1 MHLSRPRYAIVPS
14 SSCYDPILVT
24 TAQMDLDDSAGA
36 MERFFFLHLL
46 LHVLLALDCS
56 TSIILLNPD
65 NDAPLF
71 VHLSNPFCNKKKTYI
86 IITDRCKCNHAKAI
100 TNGLTM
106 LSLHL
111 LECSWTRAR
120 LHGG

>member
-1 MHLSRPRYAIVPS
+1 
-14 SSCYDPILVT
+14 
-24 TAQMDLDDSAGA
+24 MDLDDSAGA

-71 VHLSNPFCNKKKTYI
+71 VHLSNPLLQQEKDIYNYY
-86 IITDRCKCNHAKAI
+86 RSMQMQSCKSNYKRINNVISAPAGVLLDTRKAPR
-100 TNGLTM
+100 GLVGRAA
-106 LSLHL
+106 LH
-111 LECSWTRAR
+111 SATASQAVHSVW
-120 LHGG
+120 